1 VEVRVLPFA
10 QNLKSNIMKN
20 LESDKLKWIEYIITE
35 SVGNVSKKDDLLAVP
50 QVNELINFF
59 KIDYD
64 ELVVLSILIDG
75 GIRQEEQGMD
85 AFLQHFGGSLM
96 GLKNINNALHSLI
109 SKGYVVSTTKN
120 RHSKTLVKQS
130 FTAEEIVY
138 EALLSDKP
146 DSLEF
151 QPAKNFN
158 TLLKNIQVIIDRR
171 NDGCFDAETMLKLTD
186 REIVNAKQC
195 KELDWLNGFDDLTIT
210 EKTLF
215 LSAAIRHQKDGQ
227 QIDLEYFIKMIED
240 NFAKQKEFRD
250 SIENKTSSLIE
261 HDLLV
266 RDEEA
271 FIFDEFVGLTDK
283 AKDALFLKEKTTPK
297 KNTYTTGTILTPED
311 IVLEELF
318 YNELEWQQIN
328 TIEKILSKEKHQLV
342 VNQLSENGLAKG
354 ISILFNGFSGTGKTA
369 TAKRIA
375 KITNR
380 PLFCVDVEKVINK
393 WVGDT
398 EKGTKK
404 IFDQYYEFSKECDL
418 TPILFFNEDSIF
430 SKRVDVGHSTDRT
443 HNSMQNI
450 LLEQME
456 LFTGISIVTSNHAEK
471 LDKAFERRFLYRVE
485 FEKPTKETQRSLLQ
499 NSFQNISI
507 ETINKILESYS
518 FTGGQIYNIRKKY
531 IMQCIIEDG
540 DLESLF
546 IRFCQEESKTAS
558 INKIGY

>member
-1 VEVRVLPFA
+1 
-10 QNLKSNIMKN
+10 MKN
-20 LESDKLKWIEYIITE
+20 LETDKLKWIEHIITE
-35 SVGNVSKKDDLLAVP
+35 SFGNVSKNDALLAFP
-50 QVNELINFF
+50 QINELINFF

-96 GLKNINNALHSLI
+96 SLKKINNALHSLI

-158 TLLKNIQVIIDRR
+158 TLLKNIQVITDRR
-171 NDGCFDAETMLKLTD
+171 NDGCFDAETMLKLTE

-195 KELDWLNGFDDLTIT
+195 KELDWLNEFDDLTIA

-215 LSAAIRHQKDGQ
+215 LSAVKRHQKDGQ

-261 HDLLV
+261 YDLLV

-271 FIFDEFVGLTDK
+271 FIFDEFVGLTEK
-283 AKDALFLKEKTTPK
+283 AKDALFIKEKTTTK

-546 IRFCQEESKTAS
+546 IRFCQEESKTAK

>member
-1 VEVRVLPFA
+1 
-10 QNLKSNIMKN
+10 MKN
-20 LESDKLKWIEYIITE
+20 MESDKLKWIEHIITE
-35 SVGNVSKKDDLLAVP
+35 SFGNVTKKDALLAVP
-50 QVNELINFF
+50 EIKELINFF

-75 GIRQEEQGMD
+75 GLRQEEQGMD

-96 GLKNINNALHSLI
+96 GLKNINYALHSLI

-120 RHSKTLVKQS
+120 RHSKTLVKQT
-130 FTAEEIVY
+130 FMAEEIVY

-158 TLLKNIQVIIDRR
+158 TLLKNIQVITDRR
-171 NDGCFDAETMLKLTD
+171 NDGCFDAETMLKLTE

-195 KELDWLNGFDDLTIT
+195 KELDWLNGFDNLTIA

-261 HDLLV
+261 YDLLV

-271 FIFDEFVGLTDK
+271 FIFDEFVGLTEK
-283 AKDALFLKEKTTPK
+283 AKDALFVKEKTTTK
-297 KNTYTTGTILTPED
+297 KNTYTTGTILNPED

-430 SKRVDVGHSTDRT
+430 SKRVEVGHSTDRT

-471 LDKAFERRFLYRVE
+471 LDKAFERRFLYKVE
-485 FEKPTKETQRSLLQ
+485 FEKPTKETQYSLLS
-499 NSFQNISI
+499 NAFQNISSL
-507 ETINKILESYS
+507 TINTVLENYS

-546 IRFCQEESKTAS
+546 IRFCQEESKTAT

>member
-1 VEVRVLPFA
+1 
-10 QNLKSNIMKN
+10 MKN
-20 LESDKLKWIEYIITE
+20 LESDKLKWIEYIISE
-35 SVGNVSKKDDLLAVP
+35 SFGNVSKKDTLLAVP
-50 QVNELINFF
+50 EIKELINFF

-85 AFLQHFGGSLM
+85 AFLQHFGGSLT

-158 TLLKNIQVIIDRR
+158 TLLKNIQVISDRR
-171 NDGCFDAETMLKLTD
+171 NDGCFDAETMLKLTE
-186 REIVNAKQC
+186 REIVNTKQC
-195 KELDWLNGFDDLTIT
+195 KELDWLNGFDDLSIA

-240 NFAKQKEFRD
+240 NFAKQKDFRD
-250 SIENKTSSLIE
+250 SIENQTSLLIE
-261 HDLLV
+261 YDVLV

-271 FIFDEFVGLTDK
+271 FIFDEFVGLTEK
-283 AKDALFLKEKTTPK
+283 AKDALFVKEKTTTK

-342 VNQLSENGLAKG
+342 VDQLSQNGLAKG

-499 NSFQNISI
+499 NSFQNISL

-546 IRFCQEESKTAS
+546 IRFCQEESKSAT

>member
-1 VEVRVLPFA
+1 
-10 QNLKSNIMKN
+10 MKN
-20 LESDKLKWIEYIITE
+20 LESDKLKWIEHIISE
-35 SVGNVSKKDDLLAVP
+35 SFGNVSKKDALLAVP
-50 QVNELINFF
+50 EIKELINFF

-96 GLKNINNALHSLI
+96 GLKNINSALHSLI
-109 SKGYVVSTTKN
+109 SKGYVVSNTKN

-130 FTAEEIVY
+130 FSAEEIVY
-138 EALLSDKP
+138 AALLSDKP

-151 QPAKNFN
+151 QPARNFN
-158 TLLKNIQVIIDRR
+158 TLLKNIQVITDRR
-171 NDGCFDAETMLKLTD
+171 NDGCFDAETMLKLTE

-195 KELDWLNGFDDLTIT
+195 KELDWLNGFDNLTIA

-250 SIENKTSSLIE
+250 SIENKTSLLIE
-261 HDLLV
+261 YDLLI

-271 FIFDEFVGLTDK
+271 FIFDEFVGLSEK
-283 AKDALFLKEKTTPK
+283 SKDALFEKEKTTTK
-297 KNTYTTGTILTPED
+297 KNTYSTGTIINPED

-342 VNQLSENGLAKG
+342 VDQLSQNGLAKG

-380 PLFCVDVEKVINK
+380 HLFCVDVEKVINK

-404 IFDQYYEFSKECDL
+404 IFDQYYEFSKDCDL

-485 FEKPTKETQRSLLQ
+485 FEKPTKETQLRLLQ
-499 NSFQNISI
+499 NSFQNISK
-507 ETINKILESYS
+507 ETINEILESYS

-546 IRFCQEESKTAS
+546 IRFCQEESKTAT

>member
-1 VEVRVLPFA
+1 
-10 QNLKSNIMKN
+10 MKN
-20 LESDKLKWIEYIITE
+20 LESDKLKWIEHIITE
-35 SVGNVSKKDDLLAVP
+35 SFGNVSKKDDLLAVP
-50 QVNELINFF
+50 EIKELINFF

-64 ELVVLSILIDG
+64 ELVILSILIDG

-120 RHSKTLVKQS
+120 RHSKTLVKQT
-130 FTAEEIVY
+130 FMAEEIVY

-158 TLLKNIQVIIDRR
+158 TLLKNIQVITDRR
-171 NDGCFDAETMLKLTD
+171 NDGCFDAETMLKLTE

-195 KELDWLNGFDDLTIT
+195 KELDWLNGFDNLTIA

-250 SIENKTSSLIE
+250 SIENKTSLLIE
-261 HDLLV
+261 YDLLV

-271 FIFDEFVGLTDK
+271 FIFDEFVGLTEK
-283 AKDALFLKEKTTPK
+283 SKDALFVKEKTTTK
-297 KNTYTTGTILTPED
+297 KNTFTTGTILTPED

-328 TIEKILSKEKHQLV
+328 TIEKVLSKEKHQLV
-342 VNQLSENGLAKG
+342 VDQLSQNGLAKG

-418 TPILFFNEDSIF
+418 IPILFFNEDSIF

-485 FEKPTKETQRSLLQ
+485 FEKPTKETQRNLLQ

-531 IMQCIIEDG
+531 IMQCIIEDA

-546 IRFCQEESKTAS
+546 IRFCQEESKTAT

>member
-1 VEVRVLPFA
+1 
-10 QNLKSNIMKN
+10 MKN
-20 LESDKLKWIEYIITE
+20 LESDKLKWIEHIITE
-35 SVGNVSKKDDLLAVP
+35 SFGNVSKKEALLAVP
-50 QVNELINFF
+50 EIKELINFF

-85 AFLQHFGGSLM
+85 AFLQHFGGSLT

-138 EALLSDKP
+138 ESLLSDKP

-158 TLLKNIQVIIDRR
+158 TLLKNIQVITDRR
-171 NDGCFDAETMLKLTD
+171 NDGCFDAENMLKLTE

-195 KELDWLNGFDDLTIT
+195 KELDWLNGFDDLTIA

-215 LSAAIRHQKDGQ
+215 LCAVIRHQKDGQ

-250 SIENKTSSLIE
+250 SIENKTSLLIE
-261 HDLLV
+261 YDLLV

-271 FIFDEFVGLTDK
+271 FIFDEFVGLTEK
-283 AKDALFLKEKTTPK
+283 AKDALLIKEKTTTK
-297 KNTYTTGTILTPED
+297 KKTYTTGTIINPED

-404 IFDQYYEFSKECDL
+404 IFDEYYEFSNQCEQ

-430 SKRVDVGHSTDRT
+430 SKRVEVGHSTDRT

-456 LFTGISIVTSNHAEK
+456 NFTGILIVTSNHAEK
-471 LDKAFERRFLYRVE
+471 LDKAFERRFLYKVE
-485 FEKPTKETQRSLLQ
+485 FEKPTKETQHSLLS
-499 NSFQNISI
+499 NAFQNISI
-507 ETINKILESYS
+507 ATIDNILLNYS

-531 IMQCIIEDG
+531 IMQCIIDDE

-546 IRFCQEESKTAS
+546 IRLCQEEIKTKAS
-558 INKIGY
+558 NKIGF

>member
-120 RHSKTLVKQS
+120 RHSKTIVKQS

-271 FIFDEFVGLTDK
+271 FIFDEFVGLTEK
-283 AKDALFLKEKTTPK
+283 AKDALFIKEKTTTK
-297 KNTYTTGTILTPED
+297 KNTYTTGTILNPED

-485 FEKPTKETQRSLLQ
+485 FEKPTKETQRNLLQ

-531 IMQCIIEDG
+531 IMQCIIEDA

-546 IRFCQEESKTAS
+546 IRFCQEESKTAT

>member
-1 VEVRVLPFA
+1 
-10 QNLKSNIMKN
+10 MKN
-20 LESDKLKWIEYIITE
+20 LESDKLKWIEHIISE
-35 SVGNVSKKDDLLAVP
+35 SFGNVSKKDALLAVP
-50 QVNELINFF
+50 EIKELINFF

-96 GLKNINNALHSLI
+96 GLKNINSALHSLI
-109 SKGYVVSTTKN
+109 SKGYVVSNTKN
-120 RHSKTLVKQS
+120 RHSKTLVKQT
-130 FTAEEIVY
+130 FMAEEIVY

-158 TLLKNIQVIIDRR
+158 TLLKNIQVITDRR
-171 NDGCFDAETMLKLTD
+171 NDGCFDAETMLKLTE

-195 KELDWLNGFDDLTIT
+195 KELDWLNGFDNLTIA

-261 HDLLV
+261 YDLLV

-271 FIFDEFVGLTDK
+271 FIFDEFVGLTEK
-283 AKDALFLKEKTTPK
+283 AKDALFVKEKTTTK
-297 KNTYTTGTILTPED
+297 KNTYTTGTILNPED

-546 IRFCQEESKTAS
+546 IRFCQEESKTAT

>member
-1 VEVRVLPFA
+1 
-10 QNLKSNIMKN
+10 MKN
-20 LESDKLKWIEYIITE
+20 LESDKLKWIEHIITE
-35 SVGNVSKKDDLLAVP
+35 SFGNVSKKDDLLAVP
-50 QVNELINFF
+50 EIKELINFF

-64 ELVVLSILIDG
+64 ELVILSILIDG

-120 RHSKTLVKQS
+120 RHSKTLVKQT
-130 FTAEEIVY
+130 FMAEEIVY

-158 TLLKNIQVIIDRR
+158 TLLKNIQVITDRR
-171 NDGCFDAETMLKLTD
+171 NDGCFDAETMLKLTE

-195 KELDWLNGFDDLTIT
+195 KELDWINGFDELTIA

-271 FIFDEFVGLTDK
+271 FIFDEFVGLTEK
-283 AKDALFLKEKTTPK
+283 AKDALFIKEKTTTK
-297 KNTYTTGTILTPED
+297 KNTYTTGTILNPQD

-342 VNQLSENGLAKG
+342 VNQLSENGFAKG

-531 IMQCIIEDG
+531 IMQCIIEDA

-546 IRFCQEESKTAS
+546 IRFCQEESKTS
-558 INKIGY
+558 TINKIGY

>member
-1 VEVRVLPFA
+1 
-10 QNLKSNIMKN
+10 MKN
-20 LESDKLKWIEYIITE
+20 LESDKLKWIEYIISE
-35 SVGNVSKKDDLLAVP
+35 SFGNVSKKDALLAVP
-50 QVNELINFF
+50 EIKELINFF

-85 AFLQHFGGSLM
+85 AFLHHFGGSLM

-120 RHSKTLVKQS
+120 RHSKTLVKQT
-130 FTAEEIVY
+130 FIAEEIVY

-146 DSLEF
+146 DCLEF

-158 TLLKNIQVIIDRR
+158 TLLKNIQVISDRR
-171 NDGCFDAETMLKLTD
+171 NDGCFDAETMLKLTE
-186 REIVNAKQC
+186 REIVNTKQC
-195 KELDWLNGFDDLTIT
+195 KELDWLNGFDDLTIA

-215 LSAAIRHQKDGQ
+215 LSATIRHQKDGQ

-250 SIENKTSSLIE
+250 SIENKTSLLIE
-261 HDLLV
+261 YDLLV

-271 FIFDEFVGLTDK
+271 FIFDEFVGLTEK
-283 AKDALFLKEKTTPK
+283 AKDALFFKEKTAPK
-297 KNTYTTGTILTPED
+297 KNTYTTGTILNPAD

-328 TIEKILSKEKHQLV
+328 TIEKVLSKEKHQLV
-342 VNQLSENGLAKG
+342 VDQLSQNGLAKG

-404 IFDQYYEFSKECDL
+404 IFDQYYEFSKECDS
-418 TPILFFNEDSIF
+418 TPILFFNEDSVF

-507 ETINKILESYS
+507 ETINKILENYS

-546 IRFCQEESKTAS
+546 IRFCQEESKTAT

>member
-1 VEVRVLPFA
+1 
-10 QNLKSNIMKN
+10 MKN
-20 LESDKLKWIEYIITE
+20 LESDKLKWIEHIISE
-35 SVGNVSKKDDLLAVP
+35 SFGNVSKKDALLAVP
-50 QVNELINFF
+50 EIKELINFF

-75 GIRQEEQGMD
+75 GIRQEEQSMD

-96 GLKNINNALHSLI
+96 GLKNINRALHSLI

-158 TLLKNIQVIIDRR
+158 TLLKNIQVITDRR
-171 NDGCFDAETMLKLTD
+171 NDGCFDAETMLKLTE

-195 KELDWLNGFDDLTIT
+195 KELDWLNGFDDLTIA

-215 LSAAIRHQKDGQ
+215 LSATIRHQKDGQ

-250 SIENKTSSLIE
+250 SIENKTSLLIE
-261 HDLLV
+261 YDLLV

-271 FIFDEFVGLTDK
+271 FIFDEFVGLTEK
-283 AKDALFLKEKTTPK
+283 SKDALFVKEKTTTK
-297 KNTYTTGTILTPED
+297 KNTYTTGTIINPED

-328 TIEKILSKEKHQLV
+328 TIEKVLSEEKHQLV
-342 VNQLSENGLAKG
+342 VDQLSQNGLAKG

-404 IFDQYYEFSKECDL
+404 IFDQYYEFSKECDS

-507 ETINKILESYS
+507 ETINKILENYS

-546 IRFCQEESKTAS
+546 IRFCQEESKTAT

>member
-1 VEVRVLPFA
+1 
-10 QNLKSNIMKN
+10 MKN
-20 LESDKLKWIEYIITE
+20 LESDKLKWIEHIITE
-35 SVGNVSKKDDLLAVP
+35 SFGNVSKKDALLAVP
-50 QVNELINFF
+50 EIKELINFF

-85 AFLQHFGGSLM
+85 VFLQHFGGSLT

-158 TLLKNIQVIIDRR
+158 TLLKNIQVISDRR
-171 NDGCFDAETMLKLTD
+171 NDGCFDAETMLKLTE

-195 KELDWLNGFDDLTIT
+195 KELDWLNGFDDLTIA

-261 HDLLV
+261 YDLLV

-271 FIFDEFVGLTDK
+271 FIFDEFVGLTEK
-283 AKDALFLKEKTTPK
+283 SKDALFVKEKTTTK

-318 YNELEWQQIN
+318 YNELELQQIN

>member
-1 VEVRVLPFA
+1 
-10 QNLKSNIMKN
+10 MKN
-20 LESDKLKWIEYIITE
+20 LESDKLKWIEHIISE
-35 SVGNVSKKDDLLAVP
+35 SFGNVSKKDALLAVP
-50 QVNELINFF
+50 EIKELINFF

-85 AFLQHFGGSLM
+85 AFLHHFGGSLM

-120 RHSKTLVKQS
+120 RHSKTLVKQT
-130 FTAEEIVY
+130 FMAEEIVY

-146 DSLEF
+146 DCLEF

-158 TLLKNIQVIIDRR
+158 TLLKNIQVITDRR
-171 NDGCFDAETMLKLTD
+171 NDGCFDAETMLKLTE

-195 KELDWLNGFDDLTIT
+195 KELDWINGFDELTIA

-261 HDLLV
+261 YDLLV

-271 FIFDEFVGLTDK
+271 FIFDEFVGLTEK
-283 AKDALFLKEKTTPK
+283 AKDALFIKEKTTTK

-328 TIEKILSKEKHQLV
+328 TIEKVLSKEKHQLV

-485 FEKPTKETQRSLLQ
+485 FEKPTKETQQSLLQ
-499 NSFQNISI
+499 NSFQNISK

-531 IMQCIIEDG
+531 IMQCIIEDA

-546 IRFCQEESKTAS
+546 IRFCQEESKTAI

>member
-1 VEVRVLPFA
+1 
-10 QNLKSNIMKN
+10 MKN
-20 LESDKLKWIEYIITE
+20 LESDKLKWIEHIISE
-35 SVGNVSKKDDLLAVP
+35 SFGNVSKKDALLAVP
-50 QVNELINFF
+50 EIKELINFF

-85 AFLQHFGGSLM
+85 AFLHHFGGSLM

-120 RHSKTLVKQS
+120 RHSKTLVKQT
-130 FTAEEIVY
+130 FIAEEIVY

-146 DSLEF
+146 DCLEF

-158 TLLKNIQVIIDRR
+158 TLLKNIQVISDRR
-171 NDGCFDAETMLKLTD
+171 NDGCFDAETMLKLTE
-186 REIVNAKQC
+186 REIVNTKQC
-195 KELDWLNGFDDLTIT
+195 KELDWLNGFDDLTIA

-215 LSAAIRHQKDGQ
+215 LSATIRHQKDGQ

-250 SIENKTSSLIE
+250 SIENKTSLLIE
-261 HDLLV
+261 YDLLV

-271 FIFDEFVGLTDK
+271 FIFDEFVGLTEK
-283 AKDALFLKEKTTPK
+283 AKDALFFKEKTAPK
-297 KNTYTTGTILTPED
+297 KNTYTTGTILNPAD

-328 TIEKILSKEKHQLV
+328 TIEKVLSKEKHQLV
-342 VNQLSENGLAKG
+342 VDQLSQNGLAKG

-404 IFDQYYEFSKECDL
+404 IFDQYYEFSKECDS
-418 TPILFFNEDSIF
+418 TPILFFNEDSVF

-507 ETINKILESYS
+507 ETINKILENYS

-546 IRFCQEESKTAS
+546 IRFCQEESKTAT